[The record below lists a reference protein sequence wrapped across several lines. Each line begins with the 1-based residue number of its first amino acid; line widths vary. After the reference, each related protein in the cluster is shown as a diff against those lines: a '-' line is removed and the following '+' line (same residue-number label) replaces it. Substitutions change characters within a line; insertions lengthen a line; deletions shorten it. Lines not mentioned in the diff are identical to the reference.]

1 MANRNGGRWAEL
13 LFPFTHWNW
22 KVSLLT
28 AMLRGLACVGILRH
42 LQAPIRWHFGL
53 VEAAFVLL
61 TCGFFSALQ
70 QQTLTI
76 APEALAWLACVVA
89 VPFASLSCD
98 AGLHFWLDGPDT
110 CRLGAAALV
119 FTVVANTLHWHMI
132 RNGALLVGDD
142 AHSFATDLKRIPG
155 LVGIYC
161 ATPVVWFGRVASAA
175 LRRAEAEQGAVA

>member
-1 MANRNGGRWAEL
+1 MAIRSGGRWADL

-28 AMLRGLACVGILRH
+28 AVLRGLACVGILRH
-42 LQAPIRWHFGL
+42 LQPAVRWHFGL

-70 QQTLTI
+70 QQTLNI
-76 APEALAWLACVVA
+76 PREALAWLACVIV
-89 VPFASLSCD
+89 VPLASLGCD

-110 CRLGAAALV
+110 CRLGVAALI

-142 AHSFATDLKRIPG
+142 AHSFSTDLKRIPQLAG
-155 LVGIYC
+155 SYF
-161 ATPVVWFGRVASAA
+161 ASPVVWMGRVASTAM
-175 LRRAEAEQGAVA
+175 RRTEAEESAVA